1 MTSMSAIF
9 LREQVCIF
17 RARTV
22 AFIKHEALIDVPSEE
37 WIVYLRRPPQEAGA
51 PLEGFTQTWDN
62 MW

>member
-1 MTSMSAIF
+1 MSSMSAIF

-37 WIVYLRRPPQEAGA
+37 CIVYLRRPPQEAGA
-51 PLEGFTQTWDN
+51 PLGGFTQT
-62 MW
+62 